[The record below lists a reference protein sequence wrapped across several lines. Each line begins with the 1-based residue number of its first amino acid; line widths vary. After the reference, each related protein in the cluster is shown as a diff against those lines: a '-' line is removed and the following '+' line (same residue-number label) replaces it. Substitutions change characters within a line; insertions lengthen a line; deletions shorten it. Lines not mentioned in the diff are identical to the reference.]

1 MPNRIIKESI
11 CVSRKINEL
20 SAEEEVFFYRLLVNC
35 DDYGCFFGDPDV
47 LSAKLFPRRRYSDE
61 KIRRWRDRLCSDG
74 LIRMYRADE
83 EDYIH
88 VNKWDDNQQV
98 RARRHK
104 FPVYIE
110 SISDAGNGY
119 HMQSDDGNGNQ
130 MISDDIN
137 GYHLISDDIRCNQL
151 SLAPAESE
159 SESLSESESES
170 RGYAPSPQPDIKRV
184 FGEFKNV
191 QLTEEEHRKL
201 VERLGE
207 SGTLEMITRLSGYI
221 ASKGVK
227 YRSHFATIL
236 NWKRKD
242 SESRPPGVS
251 NRANFDQRDYTD
263 EQLRNLYDEP
273 PAVDLEEEKP

>member
-1 MPNRIIKESI
+1 VSNRIIKESI

-61 KIRRWRDRLCSDG
+61 KIRRWRDRLCTVG
-74 LIRMYRADE
+74 LIRKYRAE
-83 EDYIH
+83 EADYIH
-88 VNKWDDNQQV
+88 VNKWDENQQV

-104 FPVYIE
+104 FPVYTE

-119 HMQSDDGNGNQ
+119 DLISDDG
-130 MISDDIN
+130 N
-137 GYHLISDDIRCNQL
+137 GYHLISDDINCNQL

-159 SESLSESESES
+159 SLSLSESLSESK
-170 RGYAPSPQPDIKRV
+170 GYTPTPQPDIKRV
-184 FGEFKNV
+184 FGEFNNV
-191 QLTEEEHRKL
+191 LLTDEEHRKL
-201 VERLGE
+201 VERLSE
-207 SGTLEMITRLSGYI
+207 SGTQELITRLSGYI

-273 PAVDLEEEKP
+273 PAVDLEEEKA